1 MMPLLSPPWLLVIEV
16 CMVVC
21 NTLSAVLPLWIRSIV
36 VTLLQSAI
44 ALIFILL
51 FFFLLQVI
59 KLFQGCVYMIVK
71 ITSNSLLYI
80 QSTLLSK

>member
-1 MMPLLSPPWLLVIEV
+1 
-16 CMVVC
+16 MVVC

>member
-51 FFFLLQVI
+51 FFFFYFRL
-59 KLFQGCVYMIVK
+59 
-71 ITSNSLLYI
+71 
-80 QSTLLSK
+80 

>member
-1 MMPLLSPPWLLVIEV
+1 MPLLSPPWLLVIEV